1 MVSGILASSLQ
12 TEIDH
17 LASTNAAPSF
27 KPHVTIMAGAE
38 ATEHEI
44 LALAS
49 ELAAQ
54 LKVKQDA
61 VYCCQAVPMDTEV
74 SETGWCRST
83 P

>member
-1 MVSGILASSLQ
+1 MNSYSIWAQPSGMLASSLQ

-54 LKVKQDA
+54 LKEEN
-61 VYCCQAVPMDTEV
+61 C
-74 SETGWCRST
+74 
-83 P
+83 